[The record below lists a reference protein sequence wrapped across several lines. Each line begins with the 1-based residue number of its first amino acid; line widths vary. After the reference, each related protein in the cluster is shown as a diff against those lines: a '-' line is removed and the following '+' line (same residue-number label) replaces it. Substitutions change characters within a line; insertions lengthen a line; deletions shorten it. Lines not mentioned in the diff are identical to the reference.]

1 MVGTGDSVLIRE
13 VSSIQSVLYR
23 EAPLHLYIFAQI
35 VLLLC
40 GGGGV
45 KRVIWPMLPPTT
57 AQGSGKTYTLGSG
70 AEVEWNGERE
80 GMIPRALNDIFKGLQ
95 VNSYVV

>member
-1 MVGTGDSVLIRE
+1 MVGTADSVLIRE

-23 EAPLHLYIFAQI
+23 EAPLHVYIFAQI
-35 VLLLC
+35 VLLLF

-45 KRVIWPMLPPTT
+45 KRVIWPMLPPT